1 MNQNE
6 QKEALC
12 ESKKS
17 KKQKA
22 PWSRKKKR
30 IVLCSAFAAL
40 GVGVGALGFM
50 LFGHTAP
57 KNNYD
62 AVFPGY
68 DYLALKKNNSFSN
81 ISANAKTPKAQAVR
95 AVNTGLYK
103 RSVAKYSLRYRT
115 QVVNVKIGNTKQNIE
130 AFTYFSPE
138 RNFNQ
143 NISSSSFVHTAD
155 RYYDK
160 KDGKVELYSGGT
172 PDKWKDAEAKEYSY
186 DERMDTRGK
195 LVAPLYFIGQ
205 DKKGTRNFVS
215 YHSEDS
221 GWNTQ
226 ESGIINFDLSED
238 SVTDAKR
245 MQQGSKH
252 RITITRDS
260 QHTIGYKKMAR
271 QRRRTGG
278 LKSLP
283 DFKSISIDFTLDS
296 NLNITKIVTSCDY
309 IASRAGIKAECVS
322 KDETYVYTS
331 DTPFKD
337 KENKELTFPSPHEET
352 GDKNTKDESKLLAYA
367 RGLSK

>member
-6 QKEALC
+6 QKEAFC

-68 DYLALKKNNSFSN
+68 DYLALKKNNSFGN

-103 RSVAKYSLRYRT
+103 RYLSKYSLRYRT
-115 QVVNVKIGNTKQNIE
+115 QVVNVKIGNTKQSIE

-155 RYYDK
+155 RYYDN

-172 PDKWKDAEAKEYSY
+172 PDKWKDAEAKEYTY

-195 LVAPLYFIGQ
+195 LVAPLYFISQ
-205 DKKGTRNFVS
+205 DKKGVRNFVS
-215 YHSEDS
+215 YNSEDS

-226 ESGIINFDLSED
+226 ESGIVNFDLSED
-238 SVTDAKR
+238 SV
-245 MQQGSKH
+245 
-252 RITITRDS
+252 
-260 QHTIGYKKMAR
+260 
-271 QRRRTGG
+271 
-278 LKSLP
+278 
-283 DFKSISIDFTLDS
+283 
-296 NLNITKIVTSCDY
+296 
-309 IASRAGIKAECVS
+309 
-322 KDETYVYTS
+322 
-331 DTPFKD
+331 
-337 KENKELTFPSPHEET
+337 
-352 GDKNTKDESKLLAYA
+352 
-367 RGLSK
+367 